1 MHKKLSTR
9 FITSGVSVQCEMPF
23 KSRGMCAGYN
33 QSNRNPYVRRL
44 RITNMKNREISL
56 IPSLCLN
63 NRNSTTTNL
72 FVAIAI
78 PLRSLI
84 KPTSAYLTASVRN
97 TASGVDSKL
106 RKT

>member
-1 MHKKLSTR
+1 MN
-9 FITSGVSVQCEMPF
+9 FNNGVVTSGVSVQCEMPF

-33 QSNRNPYVRRL
+33 QSKRNPYVRR
-44 RITNMKNREISL
+44 
-56 IPSLCLN
+56 
-63 NRNSTTTNL
+63 L

-84 KPTSAYLTASVRN
+84 KPTSADLTASVRN

-106 RKT
+106 RKTCWSGSIEDLNFTGLSSMNINQPIV